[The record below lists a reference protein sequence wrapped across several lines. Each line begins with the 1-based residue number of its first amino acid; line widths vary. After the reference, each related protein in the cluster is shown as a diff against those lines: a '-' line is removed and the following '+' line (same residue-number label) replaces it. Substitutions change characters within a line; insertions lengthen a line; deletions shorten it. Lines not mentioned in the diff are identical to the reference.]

1 MYVAIIWDY
10 FVTYKFTLVVVP
22 TSHLVIAYINYYY
35 YNEKYKQSH
44 YKSNNEIAKCRK
56 SIIIAS

>member
-35 YNEKYKQSH
+35 YNEKYKQSY